1 MPLCKKDCS
10 QEPVRTAS
18 CLVQHRSS
26 RKVSCLVK
34 HRSSD
39 RLWLLEPRENRV
51 DNDGSLESVLRD
63 EDGQTEVVA
72 TGSDGV

>member
-1 MPLCKKDCS
+1 M
-10 QEPVRTAS
+10 RTAS